1 MSNQIT
7 IYGAEWCGFCH
18 SVKQYLEKKSINFD
32 YKDIEKDETAYN
44 ELMGKL
50 GGQANYSG
58 IPVTD
63 IAGDI
68 ILGFDRPKIDT
79 AIAAHKISSSS

>member
-1 MSNQIT
+1 MSKII

-18 SVKQYLEKKSINFD
+18 SMRQYLEKKDIKFV
-32 YKDIEKDETAYN
+32 YKDVEKDEAAYN

-50 GGQANYSG
+50 GGQDSYRG

-68 ILGFDRPKIDT
+68 VLGFDRAGVDEALAK
-79 AIAAHKISSSS
+79 HKITS

>member
-18 SVKQYLEKKSINFD
+18 SARQYLEKKKISFD
-32 YKDIEKDETAYN
+32 YKDVEKDEAGHS
-44 ELMGKL
+44 ELMEKL
-50 GGQANYSG
+50 GGQQNFRG
-58 IPVTD
+58 VPVTD

-68 ILGFDRPKIDT
+68 ILGFDRPKIDASIT
-79 AIAAHKISSSS
+79 AHNIKASA

>member
-18 SVKQYLEKKSINFD
+18 STRQYIEKKNISFD
-32 YKDIEKDETAYN
+32 YKDVEKDEAAYN

-50 GGQANYSG
+50 GGQSNYRG

-68 ILGFDRPKIDT
+68 ILGFDRPKIDA
-79 AIAAHKISSSS
+79 AIAAHNITA

>member
-1 MSNQIT
+1 MNNQIT

-18 SVKQYLEKKSINFD
+18 SMRQYFEKKNISFD
-32 YKDIEKDETAYN
+32 YKDVEKDEADYN

-50 GGQANYSG
+50 GGQANYGG

-68 ILGFDRPKIDT
+68 ILGFDRTKVD
-79 AIAAHKISSSS
+79 AALAKHKITS